1 MTDAPTCA
9 ESIIKSTRR
18 ERRKTS
24 SLKSGDSA
32 PKPKRLGLMRILQL
46 HSNFIV
52 YKPVQKEI
60 ALAEHAEK
68 KETRL
73 EELVVLFTAVEEG
86 DNARVAEKAIDEV
99 QGFLEKLGVNRI
111 LIYPYAHLSSK
122 LAKPAGALETVKAME
137 SYASKKGIETFRA
150 PFGWNKQF
158 TISIKGHPL
167 AEQSRVIW
175 PEEAKEKEEEKIS
188 EAVKAEEKLKSS
200 WHVLQPDGKMVL
212 AEEFNFKDHKDL
224 EKFARYEI
232 SKVRAS
238 QQMPPHVQLMK
249 KLEICDYE
257 PGSDPGNLRWYPK
270 GRLIKALLEQFVS
283 TKMSEYGAMEVET
296 PVMYDFQHPSLADYL
311 NRFPARQYVLKSEDK
326 ELFLRFAACFGQFL
340 IVHDAQFSYKDMPMK
355 VYELTRYSFRKEKS
369 GEVVGLRRLRAFSMP
384 DCHAFC
390 TNLEQAKDEFLKRFK
405 MCSKILS
412 EIGLNKDEYEVGI
425 RFTKD
430 FYEEN
435 KKFITSL
442 AKTFGKPMLAEV
454 WNERFFYF
462 VLKWDINYVDNQ
474 DKAAALST
482 DQLDVE
488 NAERYGIYYV
498 DEKGEKKLPLILHC
512 SPSGAIERVVYAL
525 LERAYKAQKSGKVPM
540 LPVWLSPTQVRLIP
554 VSSSYL
560 KDVEKNAEIMEG
572 CRIRVDI
579 DDRPMTLQKKVRDAE
594 MEWIPYIIVVG
605 QKEIDSGLLPVRD
618 RSTREMRKLKLKD
631 LTSECQEILG
641 DKPFRPLPLPKYLSK
656 RPQFYG

>member
-1 MTDAPTCA
+1 
-9 ESIIKSTRR
+9 
-18 ERRKTS
+18 
-24 SLKSGDSA
+24 
-32 PKPKRLGLMRILQL
+32 MRILQL
-46 HSNFIV
+46 HSNFIA

-60 ALAEHAEK
+60 ALAEEAEK
-68 KETRL
+68 KEVRL

-86 DNARVAEKAIDEV
+86 DNVKAAEMAIDEV
-99 QGFLEKLGVNRI
+99 HGFLEKLGVNRI

-122 LAKPAGALETVKAME
+122 LAKPSEALKTVKAME

-167 AEQSRVIW
+167 AEQSRVVL
-175 PEEAKEKEEEKIS
+175 PAEAKEKGEEEQVS
-188 EAVKAEEKLKSS
+188 EAVKAEEQLRSF
-200 WHVLQPDGKMVL
+200 WYILQPDGKMVPV
-212 AEEFNFKDHKDL
+212 EEFNFKGHKDL

-257 PGSDPGNLRWYPK
+257 AGSDPGNIRWYPK

-283 TKMSEYGAMEVET
+283 AKMNEYGAMEVET

-311 NRFPARQYVLKSEDK
+311 NRFPARQYLLKSEDK

-340 IVHDAQFSYKDMPMK
+340 MVHDAQFSYKAMPMK

-390 TNLEQAKDEFLKRFK
+390 TDLEQAKKEFVIRFK
-405 MCSKILS
+405 MCVQVLD
-412 EIGLNKDEYEVGI
+412 EIGLDKDEYEVGI

-435 KKFITSL
+435 KKFIASL
-442 AKTFGKPMLAEV
+442 AKTFGRPMLAEM
-454 WNERFFYF
+454 WRERFFYF
-462 VLKWDINYVDNQ
+462 ILKWDMNYVDNQ

-488 NAERYGIYYV
+488 NAKRYGINYV
-498 DEKGEKKLPLILHC
+498 DDKGEKKLPLILHC

-525 LERAYKAQKSGKVPM
+525 LERAYKVQKSGKVPM

-554 VSSSYL
+554 ISNSYL
-560 KDVEKNAEIMEG
+560 RDVEKIAEEMEA
-572 CRIRVDI
+572 CPIRVDI
-579 DDRPMTLQKKVRDAE
+579 DDRAMTLQKRVRDAE
-594 MEWIPYIIVVG
+594 MEWVPYIIVVG
-605 QKEIDSGLLPVRD
+605 QKELESEVLPVRD
-618 RSTREMRKLKLKD
+618 RSTGGMRKLKLKN
-631 LTSECQEILG
+631 LTAEVQKILG